1 MNDLLINQ
9 GSILVYR
16 VFDIAD
22 EIDLVAVEKALHQE
36 KGKSRLEFVK
46 KGRYAVVMRNAP
58 IRLELGE
65 IPLKIKNETV
75 QAKAF
80 ATVWDYGVLS
90 IVFQIPIQIGT
101 SWRRLVTQASVIY
114 GEVEGGED
122 IDIQARNKSREI
134 CQLIK
139 NATKGLR
146 EWDVYEDYVIYFLQ
160 EVQGIETAADLLKKV
175 DVPSLLLGEHEEKLS
190 NQSREAILENTFQY
204 SDRDICVLD
213 WNSAVILEPSGNRD
227 ISDVIEFAVTHLL
240 EVRFYDNLLDEKLS
254 KLYDAIEVERH
265 GVLRNQFSKIMKE
278 ANTRFI
284 DFSEFF
290 ERIDNSLKVVGD
302 IYLAVIF
309 RAAVRRFRIQ
319 DWQQDIT
326 RKMNIMA
333 RVSELLQGE
342 INTTRGHW
350 LELVI
355 IFLIAFEI
363 LSKIVES
370 SIRN

>member
-22 EIDLVAVEKALHQE
+22 EIDLVGVEKALHQE
-36 KGKSRLEFVK
+36 SGKSRLEFAK

-65 IPLKIKNETV
+65 ITLKIKNEV
-75 QAKAF
+75 IQATAF
-80 ATVWDYGVLS
+80 ATIWDYGVLS
-90 IVFQIPIQIGT
+90 VVFQIPISPGT
-101 SWRRLVTQASVIY
+101 SWQRLVTQASIIN
-114 GEVEGGED
+114 GEVAGAED
-122 IDIQARNKSREI
+122 IDDQARNKSREI

-139 NATKGLR
+139 NAAKGMR
-146 EWDVYEDYVIYFLQ
+146 EWDVYEDYVIYFFQ
-160 EVQGIETAADLLKKV
+160 KVQGIDTAADLTKKT
-175 DVPSLLLGEHEEKLS
+175 DIPSLLLGEDEERLS
-190 NQSREAILENTFQY
+190 AQSREAILENVFQY
-204 SDRDICVLD
+204 SDRDVCVID
-213 WNSAVILEPSGNRD
+213 WNSAVILEPSGNKD
-227 ISDVIEFAVTHLL
+227 IADVLEFAVTHLL
-240 EVRFYDNLLDEKLS
+240 EVRYYDNLLDEKLS
-254 KLYDAIEVERH
+254 QLYDAIEVERH
-265 GVLRNQFSKIMKE
+265 GILRNQFSKIMKE

-284 DFSEFF
+284 DFSEFI

-302 IYLAVIF
+302 FYLAVIF
-309 RAAVRRFRIQ
+309 RAAMRRFRIQ

-363 LSKIVES
+363 LSKIIEV
-370 SIRN
+370 R

>member
-22 EIDLVAVEKALHQE
+22 EIDLTAVEKTLSQDT
-36 KGKSRLEFVK
+36 GKSRLEFAK
-46 KGRYAVVMRNAP
+46 TGRYAVMMRNAP

-65 IPLKIKNETV
+65 VSLKIKSETFQV
-75 QAKAF
+75 KTF
-80 ATVWDYGVLS
+80 ATLWDYGVLS
-90 IVFQIPIQIGT
+90 IVFQIPIEKGT
-101 SWRRLVTQASVIY
+101 SWQRLVSQASVIY
-114 GEVEGGED
+114 GEVGGGED
-122 IDIQARNKSREI
+122 IDFQARKKSREI
-134 CQLIK
+134 SQLVRSF
-139 NATKGLR
+139 AKGSR

-160 EVQGIETAADLLKKV
+160 DVQGIQSAADLLKKS
-175 DVPSLLLGEHEEKLS
+175 DLPSLLLGEDEEKLS
-190 NQSREAILENTFQY
+190 TQTRESILENVFQY
-204 SDRDICVLD
+204 SERDLVVID
-213 WNSAVILEPSGNRD
+213 WNSAVILEPSGHRD
-227 ISDVIEFAVTHLL
+227 IPDVIEFAVTHLL
-240 EVRFYDNLLDEKLS
+240 EVRYYDNLLDDKLS
-254 KLYDAIEVERH
+254 ELYDAIEVERH
-265 GVLRNQFSKIMKE
+265 GILRNQFSKIMKE

-284 DFSEFF
+284 DFSEFI

-342 INTTRGHW
+342 INTSRGHW

-363 LSKIVES
+363 LSAILRS
-370 SIRN
+370 S